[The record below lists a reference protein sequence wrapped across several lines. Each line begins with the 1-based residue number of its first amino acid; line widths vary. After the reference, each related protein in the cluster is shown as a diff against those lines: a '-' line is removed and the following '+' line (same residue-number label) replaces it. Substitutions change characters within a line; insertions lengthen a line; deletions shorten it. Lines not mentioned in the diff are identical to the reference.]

1 MKKEQIVRSQ
11 VVILSSGSLF
21 SEGVASR
28 LREHVGRVQVTLLDP
43 RLPDLSSQLA
53 DLHPVAV
60 ILDAADP
67 WVVEKCPLHRLMGFL
82 PGARIVELDSQAQ
95 QVRVVTSEC
104 FPARD
109 VNDLVEVIGGHLPA

>member
-1 MKKEQIVRSQ
+1 MHTEHVSHSH

-43 RLPDLSSQLA
+43 RLPNLSARLSSIG
-53 DLHPVAV
+53 PIAV

-67 WVVEKCPLHRLMGFL
+67 WVVEKCPLNRLLGIL
-82 PGARIVELDSQAQ
+82 PGARIIELDSQAQ
-95 QVRVVTSEC
+95 QVRVVTSEQY
-104 FPARD
+104 PAKD
-109 VNDLVEVIGGHLPA
+109 VNDLVDVIDGHLPA

>member
-1 MKKEQIVRSQ
+1 MYMEHVASSH

-43 RLPDLSSQLA
+43 RLPDLLTRLSSIRPA
-53 DLHPVAV
+53 AV

-67 WVVEKCPLHRLMGFL
+67 WVVEKCPLTRLLGVL
-82 PGARIVELDSQAQ
+82 PGARIIELDSQAQ
-95 QVRVVTSEC
+95 QVTVVTSELY
-104 FPARD
+104 PARD
-109 VNDLVEVIGGHLPA
+109 VNDLVDVIDGHLPA